1 MIYSIM
7 KKAAIYLII
16 IYTLL
21 MEGNIPNDNIG
32 SYWIFPVFYPFLNF
46 PVFLKWKYFFV
57 IVKKLV
63 FLIGEQGAKSVITGI
78 LEQDWSNKGLQLRW
92 GASLRC
98 GVKLILSGFL

>member
-1 MIYSIM
+1 M

-57 IVKKLV
+57 IVKKLSI
-63 FLIGEQGAKSVITGI
+63 FNRGARCKIDHNWHSRA
-78 LEQDWSNKGLQLRW
+78 GL
-92 GASLRC
+92 
-98 GVKLILSGFL
+98 V